1 VAATGWTIEWWLA
14 GGDEQQGGEWPMWYV
29 PHDGLDARNVFHA
42 PALRVADALGYLWL
56 DYVTAHFAVVHRGRC
71 VEETLVYHKPVIWIT
86 DAGNKAC
93 PFDHGYSC
101 LLGIRAD
108 RPAGSAE
115 GAGRDPNVLA
125 DGAERWIAK
134 QRAEL
139 HDESPDEPQATNAHS
154 GDPGLD
160 AELDR
165 HGLAWPLHE
174 VHIDEDG
181 IEPDEP
187 QQLCVVF
194 DDVAAYAYEQEIDQ
208 LAEHLKGL
216 AEVDDAERA
225 EREYVLVEL
234 KPGISAS
241 KASAKIDAAA
251 TQFMR
256 TTLRR
261 RPTWG
266 RLCNRA
272 ETADRV
278 IRS

>member
-1 VAATGWTIEWWLA
+1 MSLLELWNLTPADADAFAERYWAAKDARLQEFYAWTGLPAKTATRDSLVAATGWTIEWWLA

-101 LLGIRAD
+101 LLGIRSD
-108 RPAGSAE
+108 RPAESAE

-160 AELDR
+160 AELDASTSSSSSSPESR
-165 HGLAWPLHE
+165 LRKPRPRLMLRGHPIHANNASPA
-174 VHIDEDG
+174 
-181 IEPDEP
+181 PDVGSP
-187 QQLCVVF
+187 V
-194 DDVAAYAYEQEIDQ
+194 
-208 LAEHLKGL
+208 
-216 AEVDDAERA
+216 
-225 EREYVLVEL
+225 
-234 KPGISAS
+234 
-241 KASAKIDAAA
+241 
-251 TQFMR
+251 
-256 TTLRR
+256 
-261 RPTWG
+261 
-266 RLCNRA
+266 
-272 ETADRV
+272 
-278 IRS
+278 